1 MKHRASPRFW
11 RHSRALP
18 QEIQQLADRGYQM
31 LLQDPRHPSLHF
43 KRIGRIW
50 SARVGL
56 HHRAL
61 AAERNEEI
69 IWIWIGTHAEYD
81 LLLRRKG

>member
-18 QEIQQLADRGYQM
+18 DELQQLADRGYQL

-43 KRIGRIW
+43 KRIGRLW
-50 SARVGL
+50 SVRVGL
-56 HHRAL
+56 HNRAL
-61 AAERNEEI
+61 AIARDGEI
-69 IWIWIGTHAEYD
+69 VWIWIGSHAEYD

>member
-11 RHSRALP
+11 RHYRALP
-18 QEIQQLADRGYQM
+18 DELQQLADRGYQL

-43 KRIGRIW
+43 KRIGRLW
-50 SARVGL
+50 SVRVGL

-61 AAERNEEI
+61 ALERGEELV
-69 IWIWIGTHAEYD
+69 WIWIGSHAEYD